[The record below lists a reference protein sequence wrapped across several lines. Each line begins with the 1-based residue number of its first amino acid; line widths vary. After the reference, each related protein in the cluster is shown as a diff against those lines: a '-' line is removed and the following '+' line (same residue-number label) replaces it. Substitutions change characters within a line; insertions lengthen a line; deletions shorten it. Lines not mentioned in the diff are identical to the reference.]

1 MVNNEEYAGEII
13 LKTFNSQI
21 LQNLKDSDCDSV
33 LIEQFFNL
41 EKENKIP
48 EQIKLLKKHKTKLL
62 DNLHKYQKH
71 IDNLDFLI
79 FNLEQTKK

>member
-21 LQNLKDSDCDSV
+21 LQNLKDADCDSV

-41 EKENKIP
+41 EKENKIS

>member
-21 LQNLKDSDCDSV
+21 LQNLKDADCDSV

-41 EKENKIP
+41 EKENKIS

-79 FNLEQTKK
+79 SNLEQTKQ

>member
-21 LQNLKDSDCDSV
+21 LQNLKDADCDSV

>member
-1 MVNNEEYAGEII
+1 MTKYNE
-13 LKTFNSQI
+13 KI
-21 LQNLKDSDCDSV
+21 LQNLKDADCDSV

-41 EKENKIP
+41 EKENKIS

-79 FNLEQTKK
+79 FNLEQKKK